1 MTMRH
6 VRVALGPRAPLLPH
20 ESLVKCKLIGTGS
33 VLPGRGNSGHRDLF
47 TDGSPLLYMGEA

>member
-1 MTMRH
+1 MRR

-20 ESLVKCKLIGTGS
+20 ESLVKCELIGTGS